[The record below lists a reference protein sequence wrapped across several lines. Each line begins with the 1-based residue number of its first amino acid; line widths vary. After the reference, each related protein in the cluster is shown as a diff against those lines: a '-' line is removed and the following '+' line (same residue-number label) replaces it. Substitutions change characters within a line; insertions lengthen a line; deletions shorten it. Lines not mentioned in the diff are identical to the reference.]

1 MSCATG
7 KFCRSRDITKRKI
20 WQLSCVK
27 CEKDRKLKRR
37 YTNILPIHRGN
48 IAKKTSVIYKNALSD
63 VFYIFMLVFMSH
75 ILKFILNWWLWLY
88 CIANSMA
95 NSLRSSA
102 KFPSSLQWLTESSL
116 YNIRLLV
123 GIIYRM
129 CSLWGAAG
137 FPSRGFD
144 NPISNQVLWISLQT
158 EMTMT
163 NTSLGLK
170 TKRTLSETS
179 RA

>member
-75 ILKFILNWWLWLY
+75 ILKFI
-88 CIANSMA
+88 I
-95 NSLRSSA
+95 
-102 KFPSSLQWLTESSL
+102 
-116 YNIRLLV
+116 
-123 GIIYRM
+123 
-129 CSLWGAAG
+129 
-137 FPSRGFD
+137 
-144 NPISNQVLWISLQT
+144 
-158 EMTMT
+158 
-163 NTSLGLK
+163 
-170 TKRTLSETS
+170 
-179 RA
+179 